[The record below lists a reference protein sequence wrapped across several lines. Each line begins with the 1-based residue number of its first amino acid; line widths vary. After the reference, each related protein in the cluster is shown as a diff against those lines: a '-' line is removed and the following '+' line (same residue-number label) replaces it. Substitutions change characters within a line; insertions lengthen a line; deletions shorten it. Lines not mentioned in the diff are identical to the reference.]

1 MPSTGSSWPSSSA
14 QRKVSYNIVRKGRKD
29 ESLKRQ
35 ETKTGEDKYLRFVS
49 RRSKELQ
56 GWLVKSGVSEETC
69 MKRQKSK
76 QDSKISFH
84 PFEARSNIILTIY
97 LGGIVKK
104 KKKKLKYFTL
114 GLIHLEYTPVK
125 VTVEREG
132 KKKIFPFS
140 YSTSSNIIRINP
152 QLYIANFIIYLWAV
166 DLISATCYAK
176 KPVTMRASRQR
187 WCLQLSSSLASSHRV
202 GRCYASCQEKRVI
215 TRLIQL

>member
-76 QDSKISFH
+76 QDSKISSIH
-84 PFEARSNIILTIY
+84 LRPGVILYSLYI
-97 LGGIVKK
+97 LEVLW

-114 GLIHLEYTPVK
+114 GLIHLEYTTVK

-202 GRCYASCQEKRVI
+202 GRCYASCQGKRVI